1 MVKTPTTQQGQRH
14 GEHGLLLPLP
24 VGRRNCNRW
33 SVFKKLTGVLLF
45 DCFCLATW
53 GVLSNE
59 NQDLFL
65 SLPGWRAL
73 HCFFEAQL
81 LPYMN

>member
-45 DCFCLATW
+45 
-53 GVLSNE
+53 VLL
-59 NQDLFL
+59 LF
-65 SLPGWRAL
+65 S
-73 HCFFEAQL
+73 
-81 LPYMN
+81 YMGSVEQ